1 MMVMLFHFISCNSK
15 RALDFE
21 ADRTLIREKR

>member
-1 MMVMLFHFISCNSK
+1 MVMFFLFISCNSK
-15 RALDFE
+15 GSLDFD